1 MKLKGKTAV
10 VSGGGGAIG
19 RAIAMKL
26 AGEGAD
32 VAILDINVE
41 AVEKVADELRGC
53 GVRSSGYAVDIR
65 DYPAVKTCLDGIAET
80 FGGIDIVVNSAGGS
94 ARSRM
99 DLFEKIDIGVLDWML
114 DVNLRGPLYI
124 IHAALPHLIKRNA
137 GKIVNISSIV
147 ALGGK
152 ARCVD
157 YAAAKGG
164 IIAATKSLAIELG
177 KYNINVNAVAPGL
190 VQRPGEEPADQ
201 EGFARHFSCLNR
213 ICTQDDVANVVMFL
227 ASPESDYV
235 TGQNYI
241 VDGGRSLG
249 LRGDS

>member
-1 MKLKGKTAV
+1 MKLKSKVAI

-19 RAIAMKL
+19 RAIALQL
-26 AGEGAD
+26 AGAGAD
-32 VAILDINVE
+32 VAVLDLNID
-41 AVEKVADELRGC
+41 AATKVADDVRAL
-53 GVRSSGYAVDIR
+53 GVNSRAYAVDIR
-65 DYPAVKTCLDGIAET
+65 GYEAVRSCIDGIAEA

-94 ARSRM
+94 ARSKM
-99 DLFEKIDIGVLDWML
+99 DLFEKIDIGVFDWMI
-114 DVNLRGPLYI
+114 DVNLRGPMYI

-137 GKIVNISSIV
+137 GKIVNITSIV

-190 VQRPGEEPADQ
+190 VQRETPEDPEA
-201 EGFARHFSCLNR
+201 FARRYSCLNR

-235 TGQNYI
+235 TGQNYV

-249 LRGDS
+249 LKGDS